1 MQAVAGYKRRLAIVL
16 AVMLLG
22 ALVTVPSSVAQG
34 SQANGAA
41 DRGSGRADRGGAPIQ
56 RFLVISTSPRVH
68 PKPVVL
74 GFGPIHA
81 KGVDKRVTRHREIWR
96 FPNGSLIVR
105 HQKVA
110 GDRDRDRATC
120 LSRFFE
126 RGTYQ
131 VVRGTGDYVG
141 AHGHGHYRLHA
152 KFVAC
157 RQQPPDVFALQ
168 IRAHGPLR
176 L

>member
-1 MQAVAGYKRRLAIVL
+1 MAVG
-16 AVMLLG
+16 VMLLG
-22 ALVTVPSSVAQG
+22 AAFTVPSAVAHSG
-34 SQANGAA
+34 GGA
-41 DRGSGRADRGGAPIQ
+41 DRAGEGAPTQ
-56 RFLVISTSPRVH
+56 RFLVIDTNPREK

-81 KGVDKRVTRHREIWR
+81 KGVDKQVSGHKDIFK
-96 FPNGSLIVR
+96 FPNGSLIIR
-105 HQKVA
+105 HQRTSHSQSH
-110 GDRDRDRATC
+110 DSATC
-120 LSRFFE
+120 LFRFTE

-131 VVRGTGDYVG
+131 VARGTGAYVG
-141 AHGHGHYRLHA
+141 AHGHGHYVVHG

-157 RQQPPDVFALQ
+157 GHQGPPAAFVVQ